1 MITQSQIQ
9 RANIAAQ
16 SLFDRGV
23 SIAFLPLAIAQLAHE
38 TAGFTSRVM
47 TSDNNLSGIK
57 YIGNSKQKNATAGT
71 RSPEG
76 NYYAKF
82 ATIEDWA
89 TDYIRILSMGARP
102 IDSTSVYDFANRLK
116 QNNYY
121 TDTVEN
127 YTAGLTAWKAKFENS
142 IDVKKKFL
150 A

>member
-1 MITQSQIQ
+1 
-9 RANIAAQ
+9 
-16 SLFDRGV
+16 
-23 SIAFLPLAIAQLAHE
+23 
-38 TAGFTSRVM
+38 
-47 TSDNNLSGIK
+47 
-57 YIGNSKQKNATAGT
+57 
-71 RSPEG
+71 
-76 NYYAKF
+76 
-82 ATIEDWA
+82 
-89 TDYIRILSMGARP
+89 MGARP